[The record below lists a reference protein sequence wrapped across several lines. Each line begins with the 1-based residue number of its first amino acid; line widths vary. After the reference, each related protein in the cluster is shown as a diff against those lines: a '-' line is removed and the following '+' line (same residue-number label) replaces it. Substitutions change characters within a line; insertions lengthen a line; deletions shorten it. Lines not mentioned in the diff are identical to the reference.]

1 MAAALAC
8 DGMAV
13 DIDSVNAV
21 FASLSGYSFDRG
33 RAVDGLGQ
41 SYAIG
46 FHYHKRWSCC
56 GFVHPSLD
64 AVAEMMTEEPI
75 DPTEIASID
84 VGTFPEGAALF
95 DQVPTRPLAARHS
108 VPWAVAALIK
118 LGSLSPDAFSV
129 QALGQPEIRNLASKI
144 NVFHDE
150 GLPSGFSKHRSARV
164 LIRYRDGRQRV
175 HGCQNVQGD
184 FSTPFSDATHLKKF
198 TMLVEPIL
206 GPENTRRLAE
216 TILAIERSDDVRSL
230 PAPFAQGV
238 RTRTTTGGA
247 GMAETAPSV
256 PVPQTDSSYLD
267 AVCASIV
274 ESRSDRELKAAAE
287 MLDADYATIQEGQ
300 KIAANHGY
308 AEGENFVVAQGIGAE
323 GHALRLGLAAAL
335 GNATRTRLRSRL
347 VVSAAALALAHYA
360 SVPRDR
366 LLQAVSAGY
375 DVALRF
381 ERSVDLRGEYAG
393 AGLWGILGAAV
404 ACGLLKGFGSEK
416 IMQTMN
422 VAASLTLAAPIGTSV
437 DPAIAAIVG
446 EASFRGVLATTLVE
460 AGYNGLRDG
469 VGFTFGELVGH
480 RIDRAG
486 LLAPR
491 QVNTS
496 V

>member
-1 MAAALAC
+1 MC
-8 DGMAV
+8 STTK
-13 DIDSVNAV
+13 DSHPV
-21 FASLSGYSFDRG
+21 SLN
-33 RAVDGLGQ
+33 
-41 SYAIG
+41 
-46 FHYHKRWSCC
+46 
-56 GFVHPSLD
+56 
-64 AVAEMMTEEPI
+64 I
-75 DPTEIASID
+75 DPPASSF
-84 VGTFPEGAALF
+84 GTVM
-95 DQVPTRPLAARHS
+95 D
-108 VPWAVAALIK
+108 
-118 LGSLSPDAFSV
+118 
-129 QALGQPEIRNLASKI
+129 
-144 NVFHDE
+144 
-150 GLPSGFSKHRSARV
+150 
-164 LIRYRDGRQRV
+164 RQRV

-230 PAPFAQGV
+230 TAPFAQGV
-238 RTRTTTGGA
+238 RTRTTTG
-247 GMAETAPSV
+247 V
-256 PVPQTDSSYLD
+256 PVWRIQHPPSLVPQNRFQLPRR
-267 AVCASIV
+267 CLASIV

-335 GNATRTRLRSRL
+335 GNATRNALTVAAGR
-347 VVSAAALALAHYA
+347 SAAALALAHYGLRSARQA
-360 SVPRDR
+360 SASGLRWVRR
-366 LLQAVSAGY
+366 STTIRTVRRFAGGIC
-375 DVALRF
+375 R
-381 ERSVDLRGEYAG
+381 

-480 RIDRAG
+480 RIDRA
-486 LLAPR
+486 ACWPR
-491 QVNTS
+491 AK
-496 V
+496 